1 MSHRPAA
8 IAIVILLSLAAPPTT
23 RAQTPDAARLA
34 AAKNLMDVAGV
45 AKQFDEMMP
54 LLIRQLTQSF
64 VSVAPDRAEEIRQ
77 VFAQLN
83 TRFIDRKGELID
95 QIAVVYAERLTL
107 DDLAAIVAFYTSP
120 AGIRFVSA
128 QPDIMRQSMMLGQRW
143 GAQIGREIEE
153 EARRELKKRG
163 IDL

>member
-1 MSHRPAA
+1 MPRRSAA
-8 IAIVILLSLAAPPTT
+8 IAIAIFLSLVAPPTT
-23 RAQTPDAARLA
+23 RAQAPDAARLT
-34 AAKNLMDVAGV
+34 AAKNLMEMAGV

-54 LLIRQLTQSF
+54 LLVRQLTQSF

-95 QIAVVYAERLTL
+95 RIATVYAENLTL
-107 DDLAAIVAFYTSP
+107 DDLTAIIAFYVSP
-120 AGIRFVSA
+120 AGVRFVSA
-128 QPDIMRQSMMLGQRW
+128 QPEIMRQSMMLGQRW

>member
-95 QIAVVYAERLTL
+95 QIAIVYAERLTL

>member
-8 IAIVILLSLAAPPTT
+8 IAMVILLSLAAPATT
-23 RAQTPDAARLA
+23 RAQAPDAARLA

-128 QPDIMRQSMMLGQRW
+128 QPEIMRQSMSLGQRW

>member
-8 IAIVILLSLAAPPTT
+8 IAMVILLSLAAPPTT
-23 RAQTPDAARLA
+23 RAQAPDAARLA